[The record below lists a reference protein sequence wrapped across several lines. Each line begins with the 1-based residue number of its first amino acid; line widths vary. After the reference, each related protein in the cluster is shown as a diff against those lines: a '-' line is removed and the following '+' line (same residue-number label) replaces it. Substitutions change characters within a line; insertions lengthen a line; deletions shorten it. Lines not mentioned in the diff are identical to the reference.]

1 MINREFRWDNDEYQ
15 IARAAGH
22 CCMPGYGGGV
32 GGPDDGN
39 AGETD
44 GGKGNDGQGDKG
56 NYGGG
61 GMGTHHGG
69 TSPGIGGTGNHPGNN
84 GLGYGPEGN
93 PDAPDGP
100 PSGYEPPE
108 KKPDDS
114 SNDDSGGGEEHG
126 EEEFE
131 NVADTKLSELLR
143 SQWEGYKKRWG
154 PVEEE
159 MSDLLQDD
167 DFGED
172 VVSKARAAGLAMDN
186 AAQAQRQMDRYGM
199 DLSATEKQ
207 AISSDMQRDR
217 HALGAGLANKTRA
230 GMVDLKDA
238 LQKDFIGIGNGIGA
252 TAVAGL
258 GQAAQMETQRGAAIA
273 QMKQAQSFFDQSQAM
288 QQQQWQQ
295 QYAYAQKQ
303 QRSGIF
309 GLIGTAVGGFFGGP
323 VGAMVGGGLG
333 SLIG

>member
-1 MINREFRWDNDEYQ
+1 MNREFRWENDEYQ

-22 CCMPGYGGGV
+22 CCMPGYGGGA

-56 NYGGG
+56 NYGGS
-61 GMGTHHGG
+61 GMGTDHGG
-69 TSPGIGGTGNHPGNN
+69 MSPGIGGTGNHPGNN

-100 PSGYEPPE
+100 PSGYQPPE
-108 KKPDDS
+108 KDDPDDS
-114 SNDDSGGGEEHG
+114 SDDSGHGEEHG
-126 EEEFE
+126 EEFE
-131 NVADTKLSELLR
+131 NEADTKFAELLR
-143 SQWEGYKKRWG
+143 RQWSDYKERWG

-159 MSDLLQDD
+159 MSDLLTDD

-172 VVSKARAAGLAMDN
+172 VVAKARAAGLAMDN

-207 AISSDMQRDR
+207 AISSDQQRDR

-238 LQKDFIGIGNGIGA
+238 LSKDMIGIGHGVGA
-252 TAVAGL
+252 SATAGL

-273 QMKQAQSFFDQSQAM
+273 QMKQQQDFFNQSQAM

-295 QYAYAQKQ
+295 QYQYAQKQ

-309 GLIGTAVGGFFGGP
+309 GLIGTAVGSIWGP
-323 VGAMVGGGLG
+323 AGAMIGGGLG
-333 SLIG
+333 SLLG

>member
-1 MINREFRWDNDEYQ
+1 MMNREFRWDNDEYQ
-15 IARAAGH
+15 IARAAGY
-22 CCMPGYGGGV
+22 CCMAYGDANA
-32 GGPDDGN
+32 PDDGS
-39 AGETD
+39 
-44 GGKGNDGQGDKG
+44 NDGSSGGDSNG
-56 NYGGG
+56 AGDYGGQGEFDGTPGSSPDTGTNENG
-61 GMGTHHGG
+61 GYG
-69 TSPGIGGTGNHPGNN
+69 S
-84 GLGYGPEGN
+84 YGPEGN
-93 PDAPDGP
+93 PDVGDGP
-100 PSGYEPPE
+100 PSGYQPPE

-114 SNDDSGGGEEHG
+114 SNNDSGHGEEHG
-126 EEEFE
+126 EEFE

-273 QMKQAQSFFDQSQAM
+273 QMKQQQSFFDQSQAM

-309 GLIGTAVGGFFGGP
+309 GLIGTAIGSIWGP
-323 VGAMVGGGLG
+323 AGAMIGGSLG